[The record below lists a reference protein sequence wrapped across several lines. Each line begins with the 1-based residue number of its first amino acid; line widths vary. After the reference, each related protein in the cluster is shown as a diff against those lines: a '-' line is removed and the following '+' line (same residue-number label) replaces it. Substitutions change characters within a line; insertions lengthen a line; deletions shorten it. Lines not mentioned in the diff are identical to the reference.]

1 MCIRDSLKNNG
12 SKKDVKKAAVENIAN
27 VTEMFD
33 CSIPSK
39 NVIQCNAIINPKNE
53 YLSSCL
59 RLIFKFFFFNKMKK
73 IVRIDAINILCQ
85 TMETDE
91 FVISSPKTAVK
102 PAIKTKKCK

>member
-1 MCIRDSLKNNG
+1 MIFLLKNKG

-27 VTEMFD
+27 VTEIFD

-59 RLIFKFFFFNKMKK
+59 RLIFKFLFFNNIKK

-85 TMETDE
+85 TIETDE

-102 PAIKTKKCK
+102 PAMKTKKCK

>member
-1 MCIRDSLKNNG
+1 MIFLLKNKG

-27 VTEMFD
+27 VTEIFD

-39 NVIQCNAIINPKNE
+39 NVIQCNAIIKPKNE

-59 RLIFKFFFFNKMKK
+59 SLIFKLFFFNNMKK
-73 IVRIDAINILCQ
+73 MVSIDAINILCQ

-91 FVISSPKTAVK
+91 FVISSPNTAVK